1 MEHRIITVSR
11 EWASGGH
18 TVAEMTAKKLGIPC
32 YDTQII
38 QETAKRTGLSEDL
51 VKEAEQR
58 MTGSFLYNLVM
69 SVNSER
75 NYIEQIYKSEK
86 EIVLEK
92 AAEGPCVIVGRGAD
106 FVVAEKLPTLRA
118 FVYSNMKRRIRHAV
132 ENYGIDEAKAQKE
145 IIRMDKER
153 SIHMK
158 TFTGLNWGD
167 RINYDIML
175 NAGFLGE
182 EECARILVQAY
193 KDLDEKE

>member
-18 TVAEMTAKKLGIPC
+18 TVAELTAKELGIPC

-182 EECARILVQAY
+182 KECARILVQAY
-193 KDLDEKE
+193 KDLKGKA